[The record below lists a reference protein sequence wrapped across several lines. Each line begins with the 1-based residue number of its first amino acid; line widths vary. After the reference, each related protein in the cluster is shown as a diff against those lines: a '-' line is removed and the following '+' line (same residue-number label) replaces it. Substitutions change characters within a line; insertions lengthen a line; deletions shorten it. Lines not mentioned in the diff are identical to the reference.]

1 MSAKGRPE
9 REWRPLG
16 GCGGT
21 PVSAKGRP
29 EREWRGL
36 RESLCN
42 GLCRGVGRRPRSQAR
57 PSGLGFALLA
67 RASLG
72 CVGALQ

>member
-1 MSAKGRPE
+1 M
-9 REWRPLG
+9 
-16 GCGGT
+16 
-21 PVSAKGRP
+21 SAKGRP